1 MFSAVRSQV
10 SLAEAILPGCSQI
23 PSADER
29 TVAAAE
35 ELVGKFHPMLPA
47 AWRVALQAL
56 DAAAIASTGR
66 PFHTLSAD
74 EQDAQLARWEHDPI
88 LRSPLGLVS
97 LLYKLVHFDRV
108 QPMRPPNGSGGL
120 SMVLDQPRWLR
131 QVHRADDWE
140 GGDIECDVVVVG
152 TGAGGAI
159 AGWELARRGHAVV
172 FVEEGEHYRRDA
184 FDGSTIRAHERFY
197 RAAFSVGNVV
207 MPIFMGR
214 LVGGSTA
221 VNGGTTFR
229 TPPWVLSRWC
239 DELGTD
245 EFSPPAMEA
254 YFDRVESVLGVS
266 PAARAQ
272 IGPIEDIMARGC
284 DALGWSHF
292 RVRRNAPDCD
302 GSGFCDFGCG
312 RDARRSTNIAFLP
325 PALERGSV
333 LLCGARV
340 DRIFVEGGV
349 ARGVDAVSPT
359 GRRVRVRGSAV
370 VLAGGAIPTPL
381 LLQSQGLCARSGQLG
396 RNLSLHPSTGFSAA
410 FDEDVEGHRYIPQ
423 GYGCDQF
430 LPDGILILAAQ
441 ATRNVAPVHFSSTGR
456 RLMDALLQMDHV
468 ASFGLMIRD
477 ASANGR
483 VWREALEL
491 PAISYQIAAE
501 DAARMHRAMVHTMDM
516 CLAAG
521 AKTLYPNIL
530 GVDPIRDA
538 RAFHAFRKRVPG
550 AGEFVWLSYHPL
562 GTCRM
567 GRDPKTSVIDLDHET
582 HDVRSLY
589 VVDGSAVR
597 GPIGV
602 NPQLTIMAIAM
613 RAADRIATRLEQA

>member
-1 MFSAVRSQV
+1 MFSAIRSQV
-10 SLAEAILPGCSQI
+10 SLAEAILPGSSQF
-23 PSADER
+23 PAADER
-29 TVAAAE
+29 AVASAE
-35 ELVGKFHPMLPA
+35 EVASKIHPMLPG

-56 DAAAIASTGR
+56 DAAAVASTGR
-66 PFHTLSAD
+66 PFHALSAA
-74 EQDAQLARWEHDPI
+74 EQDAQLERWESDPI
-88 LRSPLGLVS
+88 LRSPLALVS

-108 QPMRPPNGSGGL
+108 LPMHPGNGSGGL
-120 SMVLDQPRWLR
+120 PMVLDQPRWLR
-131 QVHRADDWE
+131 QIHRADDWD
-140 GGDIECDVVVVG
+140 GGDIECDVAVVG
-152 TGAGGAI
+152 TGAGGAVV
-159 AGWELARRGHAVV
+159 GWELARRGHAVV

-197 RAAFSVGNVV
+197 RGAFSVGNAVIPLFV
-207 MPIFMGR
+207 GR

-229 TPPWVLSRWC
+229 TPAWVLSQWC

-245 EFSPPAMEA
+245 EFSPSAMER
-254 YFDRVESVLGVS
+254 YFERVEAVIGVE
-266 PAARAQ
+266 PAERAQ
-272 IGPIEDIMARGC
+272 IGPIADIIARGC

-292 RVRRNAPDCD
+292 RVLRNAPDCD

-312 RDARRSTNIAFLP
+312 RDARRSTNIAFIP

-340 DRIFVEGGV
+340 DRVLVQGGV
-349 ARGVDAVSPT
+349 ACGVDAVSPT
-359 GRRVRVRGSAV
+359 GRRIRVRASAV

-381 LLQSQGLCARSGQLG
+381 LLQSQGLCGQSGQLG
-396 RNLSLHPSTGFSAA
+396 RNLSLHPSTGLSAV
-410 FDEDVEGHRYIPQ
+410 FDEDIEGHRFIPQ

-430 LPDGILILAAQ
+430 LRDGILILAAQ
-441 ATRNVAPVHFSSTGR
+441 ATRNVAPVLFSSTGR
-456 RLMDALLQMDHV
+456 RLMDALSQMDHL

-483 VWREALEL
+483 VWQEALDF
-491 PAISYQIAAE
+491 PAISYQVADE
-501 DAARMHRAMVHTMDM
+501 DVVRMHRAMVHTMDM

-530 GVDPIRDA
+530 GVGPVRDA
-538 RAFHAFRKRVPG
+538 RGFHAFRRRIPR
-550 AGEFVWLSYHPL
+550 ASDFVWLSYHPL

-613 RAADRIATRLEQA
+613 RAADRIAARLGR